1 MDLGSVIGL
10 VLILGLLFGS
20 MAMGVGIGAY
30 IDIPSVLIVI
40 GGSIGALL
48 VAFKMEQMKNFVKIF
63 MIAIKPPQEDVPELI
78 KKLVE

>member
-10 VLILGLLFGS
+10 VLILGLLFGA

-40 GGSIGALL
+40 GGSI
-48 VAFKMEQMKNFVKIF
+48 VRCSSRSRWNR
-63 MIAIKPPQEDVPELI
+63 
-78 KKLVE
+78 